1 MSPAKPP
8 KPKKPPK
15 TPSTTTGQPVSGFPI
30 QFTWQNVWQPVFDLQ
45 TELVRNHIQRA
56 RAAGKSVIYMSLPVS
71 TEAGGFQVTNVEI
84 AQFTHRRLSNEW
96 GDGFFFLNPAD
107 FQLHSQSGASQ
118 LSQHIAYLS
127 QQGIK
132 DLPSQNAEGQFEPV
146 PSGGSYMYMWTKVL
160 VTNAARTEWYIDYQG
175 QVSTRSLAAN
185 LGYDFDGVYFLG
197 PSDVRAFFTQREA
210 SITAGIES
218 YFASK
223 LALDPR
229 FQAFY
234 NAGAGTSKATPAQVQ
249 EAWQNAR
256 REFIRYFALRA
267 SSNFAIGCHDEW
279 NIFQTLNAMRY
290 AATSNTG
297 NQLAVFFDG
306 RQVSPAA
313 TTISIPPGFAVN
325 S

>member
-1 MSPAKPP
+1 MSDLTSPP
-8 KPKKPPK
+8 PP
-15 TPSTTTGQPVSGFPI
+15 TITGEPVPGFPI
-30 QFTWQNVWQPVFDLQ
+30 KFTWQTVWQPVFDLQ
-45 TELVRNHIQRA
+45 TELIRNRIQRA
-56 RAAGKSVIYMSLPVS
+56 RAEGKSVIYMSLPVS

-84 AQFTHRRLSNEW
+84 AQFTHRRLSNDW

-107 FQLHSQSGASQ
+107 FQLHSQTGYSQ
-118 LSQHIAYLS
+118 LAQHIDYLS
-127 QQGIK
+127 RLGYEN
-132 DLPSQNAEGQFEPV
+132 LPTQNSAGQFEPV
-146 PSGGSYMYMWTKVL
+146 PSGGSYMYMWTRVL
-160 VTNAARTEWYIDYQG
+160 VTNQARSEWYIDYEG
-175 QVSTRSLAAN
+175 QVGTRAQAAN

-197 PSDVRAFFTQREA
+197 PTDVRAFFSREEA

-223 LALDPR
+223 LALDTR

-234 NAGAGTSKATPAQVQ
+234 NAGAGTSGATPAQVQ
-249 EAWQNAR
+249 EAQQNAR

-279 NIFQTLNAMRY
+279 NIFQTLNQLRY
-290 AATSNTG
+290 TATQNTG

-313 TTISIPPGFAVN
+313 TTIPIPPGFALN